1 MAYDR
6 EKDILKVTSESGI
19 SLQEVALCLRDYRLD
34 TNGRID
40 LGMMCTSPNI
50 NLWPKNKPV
59 RLRSRGI
66 LTDAD
71 RKSVNYGIDFS
82 MAHDTSF
89 SDCLAKSIAN
99 GGKYGYLR
107 PRGGDTEPYRLLDFD
122 GYNHKAETPYGYT
135 MEHSKGKPDGWVDVY
150 INPNADLTLA
160 DLNPTELESGDIN
173 SCKLAILLRKEDG
186 TNPRC
191 ILPKKDGGGYYTL
204 ADIIG
209 KNDGAAPMLR
219 FTVPSE
225 GMWNLAIAIT
235 EAVDS
240 NKENDDVFF
249 MYLPEALFRLEYDPA
264 YTGFKW
270 VYADDYA
277 LVGRNPNGSVIS
289 DTKTNVDNVYANIR
303 IEIDGN
309 AEKTKGTVTIEI
321 GEYGQYFEEIGIYE
335 ESFLL
340 DPGQSQDFV
349 KTFQNIS
356 SSFGK
361 PYINEIYIRARV
373 TYGSESAEET
383 SMKTVYL
390 DLLNQT
396 IKAEVQE
403 PVSLEQILDATGW

>member
-6 EKDILKVTSESGI
+6 ENDILKVTSESGI

-40 LGMMCTSPNI
+40 LGMMCTSPQI
-50 NLWPKNKPV
+50 GVWPKNKPV
-59 RLRSRGI
+59 RLSSRQI

-82 MAHDTSF
+82 MAHGTDF

-107 PRGGDTEPYRLLDFD
+107 PRGGDDEPYRLLDFD
-122 GYNHKAETPYGYT
+122 GYKHRAETPYGYT
-135 MEHSKGKPDGWVDVY
+135 MSHSTGDASGWVDVY

-160 DLNPTELESGDIN
+160 DLNPTELGSGDIN
-173 SCKLAILLRKEDG
+173 SCKLAILLQKADG
-186 TNPRC
+186 TDSRC
-191 ILPKKDGGGYYTL
+191 ILPQKDGGGYYTL

-209 KNDGAAPMLR
+209 KDDGAAPMLR
-219 FTVPSE
+219 FTVPSA

-264 YTGFKW
+264 YTGFEWKYPEDNSVAALDAYNRVITDTDTDVDK
-270 VYADDYA
+270 VYVNIAIKID
-277 LVGRNPNGSVIS
+277 S
-289 DTKTNVDNVYANIR
+289 D
-303 IEIDGN
+303 
-309 AEKTKGTVTIEI
+309 AETTRGTVTIEI
-321 GEYGQYFEEIGIYE
+321 GEYGQYFEEYGTYE
-335 ESFLL
+335 GDFLL
-340 DPGQSQDFV
+340 SPGQSQQFG
-349 KTFQNIS
+349 KTFTGIS
-356 SSFGK
+356 SIFGY
-361 PYINEIYIRARV
+361 PYINRIYIRARV
-373 TYGSESAEET
+373 KYGSESAEET

-403 PVSLEQILDATGW
+403 PVSIKQILDTIEW

>member
-6 EKDILKVTSESGI
+6 EKDILKETSESGI

-34 TNGRID
+34 TNGCID

-59 RLRSRGI
+59 RLPSRGI

-82 MAHDTSF
+82 MAHDRSF

-107 PRGGDTEPYRLLDFD
+107 PRGGDDEPYRLLDFD

-150 INPNADLTLA
+150 LNPNADLTLA
-160 DLNPTELESGDIN
+160 DLNPTELGSGDIN

-191 ILPKKDGGGYYTL
+191 ILPQKDGGGYYTL

-209 KNDGAAPMLR
+209 KYDGAAPILR
-219 FTVPSE
+219 FTVPSA
-225 GMWNLAIAIT
+225 GIWNLAIAIT
-235 EAVDS
+235 EAVES

-264 YTGFKW
+264 YTGFEW
-270 VYADDYA
+270 DYPEDHSVVA
-277 LVGRNPNGSVIS
+277 RDAKGSSIS
-289 DTKTNVDNVYANIR
+289 DTDTVVDNVYVQIR
-303 IEIDGN
+303 IAIDGD
-309 AEKTKGTVTIEI
+309 AKTTKGTVTIEI
-321 GEYGQYFEEIGIYE
+321 GEYDLYFEELYPYE
-335 ESFLL
+335 ADFLL
-340 DPGQSQDFV
+340 DPGQSKDFI
-349 KTFQNIS
+349 KTFQYIS
-356 SSFGK
+356 SHFVN
-361 PYINEIYIRARV
+361 PYINKIYIRARV
-373 TYGSESAEET
+373 KYGSEYAEET

-390 DLLNQT
+390 DLLNET

-403 PVSLEQILDATGW
+403 PVSIKQIQDTIEW

>member
-59 RLRSRGI
+59 RLPSRGI

-71 RKSVNYGIDFS
+71 RKSVHYGIDFS
-82 MAHDTSF
+82 MAHGTDF

-135 MEHSKGKPDGWVDVY
+135 MEHSKSKPDGWVDVY
-150 INPNADLTLA
+150 LNPNADLTLA
-160 DLNPTELESGDIN
+160 DLNPTELGSGDIN

-191 ILPKKDGGGYYTL
+191 ILPQKDGGGYYTL

-209 KNDGAAPMLR
+209 KYDGVAPMLR
-219 FTVPSE
+219 FTVPSA

-235 EAVDS
+235 EAVES
-240 NKENDDVFF
+240 NKQDDDVFF

-264 YTGFKW
+264 YTGFEWKYPEDNSVAALDAYNRVIIDTATDVDK
-270 VYADDYA
+270 VYINTAITID
-277 LVGRNPNGSVIS
+277 S
-289 DTKTNVDNVYANIR
+289 D
-303 IEIDGN
+303 
-309 AEKTKGTVTIEI
+309 AETTKGTVTIEI
-321 GEYGQYFEEIGIYE
+321 GEYGQYFEVYGTYE
-335 ESFLL
+335 ESFQLS
-340 DPGQSQDFV
+340 PGQSQQFG
-349 KTFQNIS
+349 KTFTGIS
-356 SSFGK
+356 SSFGH
-361 PYINEIYIRARV
+361 PYIDRIYIRARV
-373 TYGSESAEET
+373 KYGSEYAEES
-383 SMKTVYL
+383 SMKTMYL

-396 IKAEVQE
+396 IKAEEQE
-403 PVSLEQILDATGW
+403 PVSIKQIRDTIEW

>member
-6 EKDILKVTSESGI
+6 ENDILKDTTESGI

-40 LGMMCTSPNI
+40 LGMMCTSPQI
-50 NLWPKNKPV
+50 GVWPKNKPV
-59 RLRSRGI
+59 RLRSREI

-71 RKSVNYGIDFS
+71 RKSANYGIDFS
-82 MAHDTSF
+82 MAHGADF
-89 SDCLAKSIAN
+89 SECLAKSIAN

-107 PRGGDTEPYRLLDFD
+107 PRGGDDEPYRLLDFD
-122 GYNHKAETPYGYT
+122 GYKHRAETPYGYT
-135 MEHSKGKPDGWVDVY
+135 MSHSTGDASGWVDVY

-160 DLNPTELESGDIN
+160 DLNPTELGGGDIN
-173 SCKLAILLRKEDG
+173 SCKLAILLRKDDG
-186 TNPRC
+186 TDSRC
-191 ILPKKDGGGYYTL
+191 ILPQKDGGGYYTL

-209 KNDGAAPMLR
+209 KYDGAAPMLR
-219 FTVPSE
+219 FTVPSA

-270 VYADDYA
+270 EYADDYA
-277 LVGRNPNGSVIS
+277 LVGRNPDGSVIS
-289 DTKTNVDNVYANIR
+289 DTNTNVDNVYANIR
-303 IEIDGN
+303 IDIDGN
-309 AEKTKGTVTIEI
+309 AEKTRGTVTIEI
-321 GEYGQYFEEIGIYE
+321 GEYGQYFEENGIYE
-335 ESFLL
+335 EDFLL
-340 DPGQSQDFV
+340 SPGQSQDFR
-349 KTFQNIS
+349 KTFLNIS
-356 SSFGK
+356 SSFGN
-361 PYINEIYIRARV
+361 PYINKIYIRARV
-373 TYGSESAEET
+373 KYGSESAEET

-403 PVSLEQILDATGW
+403 PVSLEQILDATEW

>member
-71 RKSVNYGIDFS
+71 RKSANYGIDFS
-82 MAHDTSF
+82 MAHGTDF
-89 SDCLAKSIAN
+89 SECLAKSIAN

-107 PRGGDTEPYRLLDFD
+107 PRGGDDEPYRLLDFD

-135 MEHSKGKPDGWVDVY
+135 MEHSKSKPDGWADVY

-160 DLNPTELESGDIN
+160 DLNPTELGSGDIN
-173 SCKLAILLRKEDG
+173 SCKLAILLSREDG

-191 ILPKKDGGGYYTL
+191 ILPQKDGGGYYTL
-204 ADIIG
+204 ADIKG
-209 KNDGAAPMLR
+209 KYEVAAPKLS
-219 FTVPSE
+219 FTVPSA
-225 GMWNLAIAIT
+225 GVWNLAIAIT
-235 EAVDS
+235 EAVES
-240 NKENDDVFF
+240 NKQDDDVFF
-249 MYLPEALFRLEYDPA
+249 MYLPEALFKLEYDPA
-264 YTGFKW
+264 YTGFEW
-270 VYADDYA
+270 EYPEDH
-277 LVGRNPNGSVIS
+277 SVVARDAQGESIS
-289 DTKTNVDNVYANIR
+289 DTNTVVDNVYVQIR
-303 IEIDGN
+303 IDIDGE
-309 AEKTKGTVTIEI
+309 AETTKGTVTIEI

-340 DPGQSQDFV
+340 DPGQSQQFG
-349 KTFQNIS
+349 KTFTGIS
-356 SSFGK
+356 SGFGH
-361 PYINEIYIRARV
+361 PYINRIYIRARV
-373 TYGSESAEET
+373 TYGSANAEVS

-396 IKAEVQE
+396 IKAEMQE
-403 PVSLEQILDATGW
+403 PVSIKQILDTIEW